1 MSTLIRLRK
10 KKDEFSGQ
18 GVNQHEESEELCSD
32 DGKLEHRLSSSS
44 LTSASSDSD
53 PESPSPT
60 QLRRER
66 RPAIYDAQNVG
77 NLRCQ
82 SPDLT
87 PSNSFEEPDLLK
99 GMIALKRRDSVDL
112 ETTTYQVDRALR
124 DRRKKLVK
132 RNTIADFYK
141 HDVNSDSGTNA
152 EYRRGKQTFPF
163 SFNKLIRT
171 RSKDEISKLSE
182 ALATLTPSKFSDNDL
197 SGYKSFHWSDLI
209 ARTEND
215 EKPLKLPDTER
226 KRREAIW
233 ELFTSECVFLIDHLM
248 VLKHCF
254 MEPLKRLQVDGYL
267 MFAEPNEIFSN
278 LDELCYVS
286 YTFCKELLT
295 VLLKNMKSE
304 EIWPASSLIEAL
316 DKFSKLS
323 DDGNV
328 YHTYCISY
336 SKCLEYVEKLRKNE
350 NFVEFEKWCSQDPRC
365 RRLQLNDFLVA
376 PMQHCTKL
384 PLLLANIRKYT
395 SSDYDKNI
403 LALTIGKVEISL
415 QCLDDKMRRERN
427 TKRLQE
433 LQQQIIWPTVT
444 DLDPRTYIPECLR
457 ASFSSQPCSSLL
469 SCPHRLLL
477 HEGPLTLVQTTK
489 NIDVYLFLFDDM
501 ILITKTK
508 RGRKKPSD
516 LGQLDCRCFYVVYRQ
531 PIELHHLKVHDV
543 DTYDTSGGSIKNALV
558 LVQVTSFQQVIGL
571 YTLQCQSEFT
581 KDMWISKLTD
591 AMSKC
596 HLVRTDPCLSNA
608 TPETFP
614 VKEQSPKTRRR
625 IRMLKNHKKKSMSMD
640 TLFTCS
646 E

>member
-1 MSTLIRLRK
+1 MSSLLRLRK
-10 KKDEFSGQ
+10 RKEGSLGPGGSEYEDSGD
-18 GVNQHEESEELCSD
+18 LTSD

-44 LTSASSDSD
+44 LTSASSESDS
-53 PESPSPT
+53 ESPSPT

-66 RPAIYDAQNVG
+66 RPAIFDTKNVG
-77 NLRCQ
+77 DLICR
-82 SPDLT
+82 STELT
-87 PSNSFEEPDLLK
+87 PSTSIDEEPDLLK
-99 GMIALKRRDSVDL
+99 GMISLKRRDSVDL
-112 ETTTYQVDRALR
+112 ETTTYQADRALR

-141 HDVNSDSGTNA
+141 HDPNLDPNGT
-152 EYRRGKQTFPF
+152 EYRRGRQTFPF
-163 SFNKLIRT
+163 SFNKLIRA
-171 RSKDEISKLSE
+171 RSKDEITKLSE

-215 EKPLKLPDTER
+215 EKPLKLPDIER

-254 MEPLKRLQVDGYL
+254 MEPLKRLQVDDHL

-286 YTFCKELLT
+286 YTFCKELIT
-295 VLLKNMKSE
+295 VLLRSMKSE
-304 EIWPASSLIEAL
+304 EIWPASSLVEAL

-350 NFVEFEKWCSQDPRC
+350 NFVEFEKWCSLDPRC

-395 SSDYDKNI
+395 SSDYDKSI

-415 QCLDDKMRRERN
+415 QCLDEKMRRERN
-427 TKRLQE
+427 TQRLQE
-433 LQQQIIWPTVT
+433 LRQQIMWPIVT

-457 ASFSSQPCSSLL
+457 SSFSSQPCSSLL

-477 HEGPLTLVQTTK
+477 HEGQLTLIQTTK
-489 NIDVYLFLFDDM
+489 NVDVYLFLFDDLL
-501 ILITKTK
+501 LITKTK

-516 LGQLDCRCFYVVYRQ
+516 LGQTDNKSFYVVYRQ
-531 PIELHHLKVHDV
+531 PIELRCLKIHDV
-543 DTYDTSGGSIKNALV
+543 DTYDTSGSNIKNALV
-558 LVQVTSFQQVIGL
+558 LVQVSTLQQVIGL
-571 YTLQCQSEFT
+571 YTLQCPSEFT
-581 KDMWISKLTD
+581 KDMWISKLND
-591 AMSKC
+591 AKSKC
-596 HLVRTDPCLSNA
+596 YLVRKDPCLEIA
-608 TPETFP
+608 TSDP
-614 VKEQSPKTRRR
+614 VPAKDQSPKTRRR
-625 IRMLKNHKKKSMSMD
+625 IRMLRNHKKKSISMD

>member
-1 MSTLIRLRK
+1 MSFRKRRNRQWTKILRW
-10 KKDEFSGQ
+10 
-18 GVNQHEESEELCSD
+18 NTID
-32 DGKLEHRLSSSS
+32 DTVFASLPTQKRLEHRLSSSS

-141 HDVNSDSGTNA
+141 HDVNSDSGPN

-171 RSKDEISKLSE
+171 RSKDEITKLSE

-278 LDELCYVS
+278 LDELCYV
-286 YTFCKELLT
+286 
-295 VLLKNMKSE
+295 
-304 EIWPASSLIEAL
+304 
-316 DKFSKLS
+316 
-323 DDGNV
+323 
-328 YHTYCISY
+328 
-336 SKCLEYVEKLRKNE
+336 
-350 NFVEFEKWCSQDPRC
+350 
-365 RRLQLNDFLVA
+365 RLVN
-376 PMQHCTKL
+376 
-384 PLLLANIRKYT
+384 
-395 SSDYDKNI
+395 
-403 LALTIGKVEISL
+403 
-415 QCLDDKMRRERN
+415 
-427 TKRLQE
+427 
-433 LQQQIIWPTVT
+433 
-444 DLDPRTYIPECLR
+444 
-457 ASFSSQPCSSLL
+457 
-469 SCPHRLLL
+469 
-477 HEGPLTLVQTTK
+477 
-489 NIDVYLFLFDDM
+489 
-501 ILITKTK
+501 
-508 RGRKKPSD
+508 
-516 LGQLDCRCFYVVYRQ
+516 VVY
-531 PIELHHLKVHDV
+531 
-543 DTYDTSGGSIKNALV
+543 
-558 LVQVTSFQQVIGL
+558 
-571 YTLQCQSEFT
+571 
-581 KDMWISKLTD
+581 
-591 AMSKC
+591 
-596 HLVRTDPCLSNA
+596 VR
-608 TPETFP
+608 
-614 VKEQSPKTRRR
+614 R
-625 IRMLKNHKKKSMSMD
+625 
-640 TLFTCS
+640 
-646 E
+646 

>member
-1 MSTLIRLRK
+1 MSALIRLRK
-10 KKDEFSGQ
+10 RREDTSAPRSSELHDSGDQ
-18 GVNQHEESEELCSD
+18 ASD
-32 DGKLEHRLSSSS
+32 DDKLEHRLSSSS
-44 LTSASSDSD
+44 LTSVSSESD

-77 NLRCQ
+77 DLRSE
-82 SPDLT
+82 SPELT
-87 PSNSFEEPDLLK
+87 PATSVEEPDLLK
-99 GMIALKRRDSVDL
+99 GMITLKRRDSVDL

-141 HDVNSDSGTNA
+141 HDSNSDSGSS

-171 RSKDEISKLSE
+171 RSKDEITKLSE
-182 ALATLTPSKFSDNDL
+182 ALTTLTPSKFSDNDL
-197 SGYKSFHWSDLI
+197 SAYKSFHWSDLI

-254 MEPLKRLQVDGYL
+254 MEPLKRLQVDGHL

-286 YTFCKELLT
+286 YTFCKELIT

-336 SKCLEYVEKLRKNE
+336 SKCLEYVERLRKNE
-350 NFVEFEKWCSQDPRC
+350 NFVEFERWCSQDPRC

-415 QCLDDKMRRERN
+415 QCLDEKMRRERN

-433 LQQQIIWPTVT
+433 LQQQVVWPTVT

-457 ASFSSQPCSSLL
+457 SSFSSQPCSSLL
-469 SCPHRLLL
+469 TCPHRLLL
-477 HEGPLTLVQTTK
+477 HEGPLSLIQTTK

-501 ILITKTK
+501 LLITKSK
-508 RGRKKPSD
+508 RGRKKPPDS
-516 LGQLDCRCFYVVYRQ
+516 GQTDCRCFYVVYRQ
-531 PIELHHLKVHDV
+531 PIELNCLRIHDI
-543 DTYDTSGGSIKNALV
+543 DTYDTTGCGIKNALV
-558 LVQVTSFQQVIGL
+558 LVQRTSFQQVIGL

-581 KDMWISKLTD
+581 KDMWISKLND
-591 AMSKC
+591 AKSKC
-596 HLVRTDPCLSNA
+596 HLVRNDPCLNNV
-608 TPETFP
+608 TTETFP
-614 VKEQSPKTRRR
+614 VKDQSPKTRRR
-625 IRMLKNHKKKSMSMD
+625 IRMLRNHKKKSMSMD